1 MNGDREMSQIK
12 VKQVRSL
19 IGVPKKV
26 KAVMSGLGLR
36 KVGQERVYK
45 DNNCIR
51 GQVNKVKHLVSYEL
65 ISK

>member
-1 MNGDREMSQIK
+1 MSQIK

-26 KAVMSGLGLR
+26 RAVVRGLGL
-36 KVGQERVYK
+36 KKLGDERTYK

-51 GQVNKVKHLVSYEL
+51 GQVNKVKHLVEYEL
-65 ISK
+65 LTK